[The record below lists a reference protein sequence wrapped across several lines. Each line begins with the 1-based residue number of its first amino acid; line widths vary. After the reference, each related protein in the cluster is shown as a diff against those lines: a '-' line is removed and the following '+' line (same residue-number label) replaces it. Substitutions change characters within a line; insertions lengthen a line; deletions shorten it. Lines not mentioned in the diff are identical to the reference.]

1 MIKKIISFTLLI
13 FILTSCIGNNIGTFG
28 KGVSIGF
35 DPRTVG
41 MQIDDTLM
49 QKNLVAKLTLTEKKY
64 FISIQV
70 EVLDGRIFLTGKVE
84 NPEEK
89 IKITKL
95 AWETKGVRS
104 VKNAIT
110 IKGQS
115 NFKSTA
121 KDILI
126 TTQLRTALVFNK
138 LIKSGN
144 YTLETINKNIYIFGI
159 AMNNEE
165 KKKVIDE
172 ANKIYDVEKII
183 PTIYL
188 VSELSRNKI

>member
-126 TTQLRTALVFNK
+126 TSQLRAALIFNK
-138 LIKSGN
+138 QIKSGN

-165 KKKVIDE
+165 KEEVIKE
-172 ANKIYDVEKII
+172 AGKIYDTKKVM
-183 PTIYL
+183 PAIYL
-188 VSELSRNKI
+188 VSELSRNKS

>member
-1 MIKKIISFTLLI
+1 MIKKLISFFVLI
-13 FILTSCIGNNIGTFG
+13 LILPSCSGNKLGTFG
-28 KGVSIGF
+28 KGVSVGF

-49 QKNLVAKLTLTEKKY
+49 QKNLVARLTLTEKKY
-64 FISIQV
+64 FLSIQA
-70 EVLDGRIFLTGKVE
+70 EVLDGRIFVTGKVDE
-84 NPEEK
+84 PEEK

-115 NFKSTA
+115 NFKSTT

-126 TTQLRTALVFNK
+126 TSQLRTALIFSK
-138 LIKSGN
+138 LIKSRN

-159 AMNNEE
+159 AMNKEE
-165 KKKVIDE
+165 KQEVINE
-172 ANKIYDVEKII
+172 ANKIYDVEEIF
-183 PTIYL
+183 PSIYL
-188 VSELSRNKI
+188 ATDLSRNKL

>member
-1 MIKKIISFTLLI
+1 MIKQIISFTLLI
-13 FILTSCIGNNIGTFG
+13 LLVTSCGNSNFSTFG

-49 QKNLVAKLTLTEKKY
+49 QKNLVARLTLTEKKY
-64 FISIQV
+64 FLYIQV
-70 EVLDGRIFLTGKVE
+70 EVLDGRIFLTGTVDE
-84 NPEEK
+84 PEEK

-126 TTQLRTALVFNK
+126 TAQLRTALVLNK

-144 YTLETINKNIYIFGI
+144 FTLETINKKIYIFGI
-159 AMNNEE
+159 AMNDDE
-165 KKKVIDE
+165 KKEVIAE
-172 ANKIYDVEKII
+172 GEKIYDVNEVV

>member
-1 MIKKIISFTLLI
+1 MIKKIVSLTILLLI
-13 FILTSCIGNNIGTFG
+13 LVGCTGNNIGTFG

-49 QKNLVAKLTLTEKKY
+49 QKNLVARLTLTEKKY
-64 FISIQV
+64 FLSIQV
-70 EVLDGRIFLTGKVE
+70 EVLDGRIFLTGRVDE
-84 NPEEK
+84 PEEK

-126 TTQLRTALVFNK
+126 TSQLRTALIFNK

-159 AMNNEE
+159 AMDDKE
-165 KKKVIDE
+165 KKEVIEE
-172 ANKIYDVEKII
+172 ANKIYDVEKVI